1 MTKII
6 KINPD
11 SFSINELSDAADVLR
26 GGGLCAFPTETVY
39 GLGAVYSD
47 KNAVLNIFKAKGRPA
62 DNPLIVHICEFE
74 QLQDL
79 VKEVSH
85 DAQKLAH
92 RFWGGP
98 LTVILP
104 KADSVPY
111 EVTAGLETVAVRFP
125 SHPVA
130 TALIRETG
138 IPIAAPSANLSGKP
152 SPTAAEHVIEDMD
165 GRADIIIDGG
175 NSFFGIESTVVDLSA
190 DKPQVLRP
198 GAVTIEDLKPLLPNI
213 EYGTGTSAPKSPGM
227 KYKHYAPNAP
237 VFVVEGDNITEVINK
252 HSDGKTGIL
261 AYGIPSEKFE
271 HGTVL
276 NAGNTAYEY
285 AAHMFYCFRKFDEIG
300 VDKILAVPPE
310 EDNMGYS
317 VRNRLYKSAGGKVIC
332 E

>member
-1 MTKII
+1 MTKVIRV
-6 KINPD
+6 NPD
-11 SFSINELSDAADVLR
+11 NFNTDELDEAAKILQD
-26 GGGLCAFPTETVY
+26 GGLCAFPTETVY

-62 DNPLIVHICEFE
+62 DNPLIVHICEFNE
-74 QLQDL
+74 IYSLA
-79 VKEVSH
+79 KEVT
-85 DAQKLAH
+85 DEAMRLAK

-104 KADSVPY
+104 KSDSVPY
-111 EVTAGLETVAVRFP
+111 EVTAGLDTVAIRLP

-130 TALIRETG
+130 TALIRRVG
-138 IPIAAPSANLSGKP
+138 LPIAAPSANLSGKP

-175 NSFFGIESTVVDLSA
+175 NSFFGIESTVVDLST

-198 GAVTIEDLKPLLPNI
+198 GAVTIEDLKPFLKNI

-237 VFVVEGDNITEVINK
+237 VYIVEGGNAIGIINK
-252 HSDGKTGIL
+252 NSDDKTGIL
-261 AYGIPSEKFE
+261 TYRIPPDKFE
-271 HGTVL
+271 RGTVL

-285 AAHMFYCFRKFDEIG
+285 AANMFYYFRKFDEMG
-300 VDKILAVPPE
+300 VDKIFAVPPE

-317 VRNRLYKSAGGKVIC
+317 VRNRLYKSAGGRIIC
-332 E
+332 